1 MIAATGLAPASDAAM
16 LKRAYSCFPSG
27 VVAVCCEVPGIDGGG
42 SELLGMAASAF
53 TTVSLDPPL
62 VSLCV
67 QNTSTTWPRLRSA
80 PEIGVSVFASDQS
93 DLCRQL
99 AGPAEHRF
107 DGIEPFGT
115 AGGAAFIPK
124 AAATLSC
131 SLHNEIPA
139 GDHTLV
145 LLRIE
150 ALDADPTVDPLVFHA
165 STFRALEARRTV
177 GGGNTG

>member
-1 MIAATGLAPASDAAM
+1 MTVDSAASTALSPADDEAT

-27 VVAVCCEVPGIDGGG
+27 VVAVCCRVTGDDGT
-42 SELLGMAASAF
+42 SEMVGMAASAF

-67 QNTSTTWPRLRSA
+67 QNTSTTWPRLRNASA
-80 PEIGVSVFASDQS
+80 IGLSVFAYDQS

-99 AGPAEHRF
+99 AGPSARRF
-107 DGIEPFGT
+107 AGIVPFGT
-115 AGGAAFIPK
+115 DDGALFIPD
-124 AAATLSC
+124 AAANLSC

-145 LLRIE
+145 LLQIE
-150 ALDADPTVDPLVFHA
+150 ALRYDPGVEPLVFHA
-165 STFRALEARRTV
+165 STFRSLEARR
-177 GGGNTG
+177 